1 MSRTVRYLLDT
12 NVLSELVK
20 PHPDQTVVAWVDAQ
34 PSLDLSIS
42 VLTLGEVHKGIGR
55 IAHGRRRA
63 ALTRWAQ
70 TDLPAQFVGRLL
82 VIDQAVAA
90 AWGRLSGRAA
100 REGRPLPVVD
110 GLLLAT
116 AQVHQLTLVT
126 RNVADCA
133 ARGVPVFDPWHGNLH
148 G

>member
-1 MSRTVRYLLDT
+1 MRRTARYLLDT

-20 PHPDQTVVAWVDAQ
+20 PHPDQAVVAWVDAR
-34 PSLDLSIS
+34 PPLDLAIS

-55 IAHGRRRA
+55 IADGHRRA
-63 ALTRWAQ
+63 ALSRWAR
-70 TDLPAQFVGRLL
+70 TELPTQFVGRLL
-82 VIDQAVAA
+82 VVDEKVAVA
-90 AWGRLSGRAA
+90 WGLLSGSAT

-116 AQVHQLTLVT
+116 AQVHELTLVT

-133 ARGVPVFDPWHGNLH
+133 ARGVPVFDPWHGKLH